1 VEFQEGSCK
10 EMDILRVT
18 IAIIFSV
25 AILTV
30 QGCGKDADK
39 KQKFVVGD
47 DMMNLTEADTML
59 SGSADEAVEL
69 VDNSQQAAT
78 DLAVEVPVTETPA
91 PAAPV
96 MGDTPEDQAIQAALK
111 DLGLYTGDIDGK
123 IGPKTR
129 AAIREFQGQ
138 NGLVVDGKVGP
149 KTWSALKNAMASKSQ
164 TQP

>member
-1 VEFQEGSCK
+1 MNISYVA
-10 EMDILRVT
+10 MT
-18 IAIIFSV
+18 AIV
-25 AILTV
+25 AAAMLTA

-69 VDNSQQAAT
+69 VDNGQQAAT

-91 PAAPV
+91 SAAPV

-129 AAIREFQGQ
+129 AAIREFQSQ

-149 KTWSALKNAMASKSQ
+149 KTWTALKNAMASKVQ
-164 TQP
+164 TQL